1 MQADNAENPSS
12 EGPEPGRAWRRAG
25 LGLVA
30 ACLLAVP
37 TVLTGQSPMADAWT
51 ALSSDAPDRR
61 AAAGALTP
69 KPQAAGPLADGP
81 LTALDRG
88 QDDLAQV
95 YRALHGGR

>member
-1 MQADNAENPSS
+1 MQAENAENPSS

-30 ACLLAVP
+30 ACLLAVL
-37 TVLTGQSPMADAWT
+37 TALTGQSPMADAWT
-51 ALSSDAPDRR
+51 ALSPDAPDRR
-61 AAAGALTP
+61 AAAGALPP
-69 KPQAAGPLADGP
+69 KPQADGP